1 MGSQLLLLQLDD
13 ESEQLE
19 DESEIQ
25 TDDESDES
33 DIFLRSGL
41 LFARDLACDFDLDF
55 VSGFVF
61 ECDFVFAFAFAFAF
75 ACVLLIFFLLIRLV
89 FILLSESDDVYP
101 ISEFLSISYSV
112 FIWC

>member
-19 DESEIQ
+19 
-25 TDDESDES
+25 DDESDES

-41 LFARDLACDFDLDF
+41 LFARDLACDFD
-55 VSGFVF
+55 FVF
-61 ECDFVFAFAFAFAF
+61 VFVFAFAF